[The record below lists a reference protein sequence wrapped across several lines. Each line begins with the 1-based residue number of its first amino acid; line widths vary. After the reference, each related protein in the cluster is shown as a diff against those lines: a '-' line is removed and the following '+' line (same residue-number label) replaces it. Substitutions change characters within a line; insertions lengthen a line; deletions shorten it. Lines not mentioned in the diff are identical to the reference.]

1 MAKTDTRR
9 ITLGGVEFPVRFLCS
24 ATPVLY
30 FLPFQNRAGQLA
42 HPETVSLPV
51 EALRR
56 SMAEFGSESFAE
68 YNLLLGRF
76 ASLLLPYGRCLFH
89 GVALAVG
96 DRAYLL
102 TGPSGVGKTTQYRL
116 WKQLFG
122 DGVRLICGDKP
133 ILEFREDGD
142 ILVHPSPWMGKERLP
157 GGRAAR
163 LAGIVCL
170 EQGPGNSIAPL
181 PVSRAVVPL
190 YTQFLYEPAA
200 EAELRQTAAM
210 LDRLLRAVP
219 VWRLVNVGDEASA
232 RLTHDTLCGKENV

>member
-190 YTQFLYEPAA
+190 YTQFLLRPET
-200 EAELRQTAAM
+200 EEELHRIARQ
-210 LDRLLRAVP
+210 LEQLLAAVP
-219 VWRLVNVGDEASA
+219 VWKLVNLGDADSA
-232 RLTHDTLCGKENV
+232 RLTHDTLCGEETI

>member
-1 MAKTDTRR
+1 MEKTDARQ
-9 ITLGGVEFPVRFLCS
+9 ITLGGVNFRLRFREPAC
-24 ATPVLY
+24 ALY
-30 FLPFQNRAGQLA
+30 FQNFSGQTGSA
-42 HPETVSLPV
+42 NHPGVVAVDP

-56 SMAEFGSESFAE
+56 RQPEFGSLPFTE
-68 YNLLLGRF
+68 YNLLLARF

-116 WKQLFG
+116 WKQLYG

-133 ILEFREDGD
+133 ILEYREDGA

-157 GGRAAR
+157 GGPAAR

>member
-1 MAKTDTRR
+1 MTRPDTQTV
-9 ITLGGVEFPVRFLCS
+9 TLGSVNFRLRFCDP
-24 ATPVLY
+24 ATFLY
-30 FLPFQNRAGQLA
+30 FRDFSVPDGLA
-42 HPETVSLPV
+42 DHPETVSVDPEELARQLP
-51 EALRR
+51 
-56 SMAEFGSESFAE
+56 EFGSPSFAE
-68 YNLLLGRF
+68 YNLLMDRL

-116 WKQLFG
+116 WTQLYG

-157 GGRAAR
+157 GGPAAR

-219 VWRLVNVGDEASA
+219 IWKLVNVGDEASA

>member
-1 MAKTDTRR
+1 MNEPLVRT
-9 ITLGGVEFPVRFLCS
+9 ITLGGVSFRLRFQVPAC
-24 ATPVLY
+24 ALY
-30 FLPFQNRAGQLA
+30 FQDFSAPAGPA
-42 HPETVSLPV
+42 DHPGVVAVDP

-56 SMAEFGSESFAE
+56 RQPEFGSLPFAE

-116 WKQLFG
+116 WKQLYG

-133 ILEFREDGD
+133 ILQFREDGD